1 MNFNRTMYKEVLRII
16 LMFFRIS
23 LFVIYLRTYLFQMM
37 FIWIRII
44 RVGCGVYLDTINFLN
59 LNEVVV
65 VTSLQI
71 TQYTKIQND
80 LTTLDTRIRV

>member
-16 LMFFRIS
+16 LMFFIIS
-23 LFVIYLRTYLFQMM
+23 SFVIYLRTYLFQMM

-71 TQYTKIQND
+71 TQHTKIQND

>member
-1 MNFNRTMYKEVLRII
+1 
-16 LMFFRIS
+16 
-23 LFVIYLRTYLFQMM
+23 MM

-71 TQYTKIQND
+71 TQHTKIQND